1 MGYTDLKAADWA
13 TLAIESLTAKGIV
26 QGIGN
31 GIFNPQG
38 EVTRAE
44 FVSMLLSAL
53 ELKAERGTGSFKDV
67 NLDAWYS
74 SVVITA
80 GKLGVVQGHADGTF
94 GPNDK
99 LSREEMAAISYRALK
114 LVEKVND
121 QTDVNVIS
129 FKDKDLISMYASEGI
144 TALAQAG
151 IINGFEDG
159 NFRPQAHT
167 TRAEAAYII
176 LNLLQ
181 Q

>member
-1 MGYTDLKAADWA
+1 MAL
-13 TLAIESLTAKGIV
+13 LARMINCPVKKWRL
-26 QGIGN
+26 
-31 GIFNPQG
+31 F
-38 EVTRAE
+38 
-44 FVSMLLSAL
+44 L
-53 ELKAERGTGSFKDV
+53 
-67 NLDAWYS
+67 
-74 SVVITA
+74 
-80 GKLGVVQGHADGTF
+80 
-94 GPNDK
+94 
-99 LSREEMAAISYRALK
+99 YRALK

-144 TALAQAG
+144 TALAQTG